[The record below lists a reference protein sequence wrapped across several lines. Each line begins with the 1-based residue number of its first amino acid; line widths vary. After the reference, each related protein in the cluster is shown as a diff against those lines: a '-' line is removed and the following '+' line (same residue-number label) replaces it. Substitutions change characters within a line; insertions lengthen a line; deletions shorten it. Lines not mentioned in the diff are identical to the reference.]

1 MEKEDIIYVIT
12 NGFQLLIE
20 MIEDDSEANLTE
32 IIEAYSKFFIVLDF
46 KELKQQIPLFILL
59 ADFAIKYK
67 SECCM
72 QILLNEMEYP
82 SEDYL
87 IIPFEQLNE
96 DVLAKLKDLGQIGTN
111 KESYKSIYEWI
122 INDDFKTETLPLT
135 PFDAMFISSNMNI
148 FSIIRYLLDN
158 GCDMNQISIYDVNLY
173 CKR

>member
-1 MEKEDIIYVIT
+1 MLHANII
-12 NGFQLLIE
+12 
-20 MIEDDSEANLTE
+20 
-32 IIEAYSKFFIVLDF
+32 
-46 KELKQQIPLFILL
+46 
-59 ADFAIKYK
+59 
-67 SECCM
+67 
-72 QILLNEMEYP
+72 EYP

-135 PFDAMFISSNMNI
+135 PFDTMFISSNMNI